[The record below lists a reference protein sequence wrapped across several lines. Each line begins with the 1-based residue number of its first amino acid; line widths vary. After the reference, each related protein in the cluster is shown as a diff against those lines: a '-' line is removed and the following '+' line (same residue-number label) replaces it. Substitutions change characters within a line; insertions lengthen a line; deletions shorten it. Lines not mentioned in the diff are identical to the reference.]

1 LFDRRTDSAA
11 PKKLLHGQADIA
23 RDLSEQ
29 RGRNVPAAMKGHGR
43 AAAIRVSILAMGST
57 LTDFHEAESFK
68 QRRNLA
74 GLENWRRPRHYATW
88 IV

>member
-1 LFDRRTDSAA
+1 
-11 PKKLLHGQADIA
+11 
-23 RDLSEQ
+23 
-29 RGRNVPAAMKGHGR
+29 MKGHGR

-57 LTDFHEAESFK
+57 LTDFDEAESFK

-74 GLENWRRPRHYATW
+74 GLENWQRPRHYATW